1 VNNRILLELIQG
13 EHREIVGEQLSRVN
27 DISSYDPRIF
37 RYQRAITLTP
47 QFLAR
52 FPGPGT
58 LRLTGFGAQ
67 KLLQTPAP
75 KVRTLQCV
83 SNSDSPPD
91 RDGRLAENAGSPAG
105 YACSGSGK
113 SCSPTEN
120 ACSAIGSACS
130 VVENACSA
138 IGSARSAIANGVS
151 ALADTRSP
159 VGNVRSLVG
168 SAGSAVVSACN

>member
-1 VNNRILLELIQG
+1 MAFTAVMPRQEQPAVVLWVKRVCIAAVAIHMCFFTWSIYRRLVQINHIELETSSVVLAPGVRVSYDVITSGEVNNRILLELIQG

-52 FPGPGT
+52 FSPGPGT

-75 KVRTLQCV
+75 KVRTLQV
-83 SNSDSPPD
+83 
-91 RDGRLAENAGSPAG
+91 RIEQRQ
-105 YACSGSGK
+105 
-113 SCSPTEN
+113 
-120 ACSAIGSACS
+120 
-130 VVENACSA
+130 
-138 IGSARSAIANGVS
+138 SAR
-151 ALADTRSP
+151 
-159 VGNVRSLVG
+159 
-168 SAGSAVVSACN
+168 